1 MSVPLLEIGF
11 VPIYIYIYKKICGS
25 PMKKRVNCHAPV
37 LKSQGE
43 RVTVD
48 CIRSARAERRTLIE
62 EIILSLI
69 KLLSLV
75 YCLVLDRISLD
86 VIVWH
91 WISAYQRNY
100 YYYYYY

>member
-1 MSVPLLEIGF
+1 MMRRE
-11 VPIYIYIYKKICGS
+11 C
-25 PMKKRVNCHAPV
+25 NCHAPV

-48 CIRSARAERRTLIE
+48 CIRSARAEQRTLIE

-75 YCLVLDRISLD
+75 YYLVLDRISLD
-86 VIVWH
+86 VIVWYLISLAVLVWY
-91 WISAYQRNY
+91 WISAYHRL
-100 YYYYYY
+100 